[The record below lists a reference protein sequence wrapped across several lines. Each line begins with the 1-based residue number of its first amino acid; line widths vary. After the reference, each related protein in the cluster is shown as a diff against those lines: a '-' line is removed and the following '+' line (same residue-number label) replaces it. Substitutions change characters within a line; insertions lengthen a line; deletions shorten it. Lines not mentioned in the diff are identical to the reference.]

1 MSEHKELEHKE
12 SVNYRDLFKL
22 LKTSKP
28 SAKLIIACIMLILI
42 ESGLGLL
49 VPLQTKFLLD
59 DLTTTGM
66 LSWNFVALLAV
77 VLIIGSIASGIVS
90 YLLGLL
96 GNEQKLNLRKGFF
109 NHLVHL
115 PISFF
120 DKTSSGEPANRLTK
134 DTEVI
139 EDFVSEGS
147 HSLVSGIV
155 MLVGSFVVLWWL
167 DWRLTAVLFGSVLVS
182 FLVILPFMI
191 KLSSLS
197 KKLQDEEASLMARLT
212 EVFSQIRLIRSHNA
226 HGNEAKRNDAKLEQ
240 IYNISMQETR
250 WLAIMSPLISI
261 VVMATIICVLGYGAT
276 LVANEEMSL
285 GTFVAFIMYLINV
298 VTPITQ
304 LSMFVAMFNKAAGA
318 AVRIAEI
325 FSLDQQDLT
334 GKPIVMSA
342 QTIRVDKISF
352 AYPDKPPVF
361 DELSFTLPPG
371 KTTALVGTSGAGKST
386 LFALLQGFYQAKQG
400 DIYVGE
406 QALSESSLTS
416 LYQQTGYVAQD
427 SPVLSG
433 TILNNL
439 QYGLVDEPTP
449 SEINTAL
456 EQADLM
462 AFVNSLEQGLATQI
476 GERGVSLSGGQ
487 RQRLALARALLKN
500 PSLLIL
506 DEVTASLDSASEEKI
521 QQALKFACHGRTTL
535 IAAHRLSTVIHA
547 DQILLLKDGKVLA
560 SGQHE
565 QLMAEQSFY
574 RNLIEKQFT
583 LPKVALVG

>member
-1 MSEHKELEHKE
+1 MSDLKA
-12 SVNYRDLFKL
+12 SVNYQDLLKL

-28 SAKLIIACIMLILI
+28 REKLIIAAIFLILI

-59 DLTTTGM
+59 DLTNTGL
-66 LSWNFVALLAV
+66 LSWNIVILLAV
-77 VLIIGSIASGIVS
+77 VLILASVASGFVC

-96 GNEQKLNLRKGFF
+96 GNEQKLNLRKRFF

-147 HSLVSGIV
+147 HSLVSGLV

-167 DWRLTAVLFGSVLVS
+167 DWRLTAVLFSSVLVS
-182 FLVILPFMI
+182 FLVIVPFMV

-226 HGNEAKRNDAKLEQ
+226 QRGEAKRNDIKLEQ

-250 WLAIMSPLISI
+250 WLAIMSPLINI

-276 LVANEEMSL
+276 LVANEQMSL

-298 VTPITQ
+298 VTPISQ

-325 FSLDQQDLT
+325 LSLDQQDLT
-334 GKPIVMSA
+334 GK
-342 QTIRVDKISF
+342 KISMREQVISINNLSF
-352 AYPDKPPVF
+352 AYPNKPSVF
-361 DELSFTLPPG
+361 EGLSFTLPSG

-386 LFALLQGFYQAKQG
+386 LFALLQGFYQAKKG
-400 DIYVGE
+400 DVYIGE

-433 TILNNL
+433 SILDNL
-439 QYGLVDEPTP
+439 QYGLAE
-449 SEINTAL
+449 ELKKNAIATAL

-462 AFVNSLEQGLATQI
+462 TFVNSLEQGLATQI

-487 RQRLALARALLKN
+487 RQRLALARALLKQPN
-500 PSLLIL
+500 LLIL
-506 DEVTASLDSASEEKI
+506 DEVTVSLDSVSEEKI
-521 QQALKFACHGRTTL
+521 QHALKLACHGRTTL

-565 QLMAEQSFY
+565 QLLAEQSFY

-583 LPKVALVG
+583 LPAVVLAS

>member
-1 MSEHKELEHKE
+1 MSDPKQ
-12 SVNYRDLFKL
+12 SVNYRDLLKL

-28 SAKLIIACIMLILI
+28 RVKLIIACIFLILI

-49 VPLQTKFLLD
+49 VPLQTKYLLD
-59 DLTTTGM
+59 DLTSTGL
-66 LSWNFVALLAV
+66 LSWNIVILLAV
-77 VLIIGSIASGIVS
+77 VLILASVASGIVC

-96 GNEQKLNLRKGFF
+96 GNEQKLNLRKRFF

-139 EDFVSEGS
+139 EDFVSKGS
-147 HSLVSGIV
+147 HSLISGLV

-167 DWRLTAVLFGSVLVS
+167 DWRLTAVLFSSVLVS
-182 FLVILPFMI
+182 FLVIVPFMV

-197 KKLQDEEASLMARLT
+197 KKLQDEEACLMARLT

-226 HGNEAKRNDAKLEQ
+226 QREEAKRNDSKLEQ
-240 IYNISMQETR
+240 IYNVSMQETR
-250 WLAIMSPLISI
+250 WLAIMSPLINI

-276 LVANEEMSL
+276 LVANEQMSL

-298 VTPITQ
+298 VAPISQ

-334 GKPIVMSA
+334 GK
-342 QTIRVDKISF
+342 KISIREQ
-352 AYPDKPPVF
+352 VISVNN
-361 DELSFTLPPG
+361 LSFSYPNKPSVFEGLSFILPPG

-386 LFALLQGFYQAKQG
+386 LFSLLQGFYRANKG
-400 DIYVGE
+400 DIYIGE
-406 QALSESSLTS
+406 QALSETSLTS

-433 TILNNL
+433 SILENL
-439 QYGLVDEPTP
+439 QYGLAEELEK
-449 SEINTAL
+449 SEVNRAL

-462 AFVNSLEQGLATQI
+462 TFVNSLEQGIATQI

-487 RQRLALARALLKN
+487 RQRLALARALLKE
-500 PSLLIL
+500 PALLIL
-506 DEVTASLDSASEEKI
+506 DEVTASLDSVSEDKI
-521 QQALKFACHGRTTL
+521 QRALKLACHGRTTL

-547 DQILLLKDGKVLA
+547 DQILLLKDGNILA

-565 QLMAEQSFY
+565 QLLAEQSFY

-583 LPKVALVG
+583 LPETSLAS